1 MFDWFLQKRMVGGL
15 VFGPPAWMPER
26 IEETFEPVAGTIAV
40 PATSGIKAEPV
51 APQAVVRSAGE
62 ESPSNRTNFV
72 GLLRRIRLPRTCN
85 LVPAVI
91 DQLREAGDKPIR
103 TLVLNGLPTQPEFAL
118 SAALTRLALEDVHRG
133 LRAIESGTGANRTL
147 VALDRHDLR
156 SFQLWRR
163 ILRANK
169 PQKGRRPRI
178 RMLLNR
184 YPQADPTM
192 LVRKLFGGRLAAG
205 ALPTQAGR
213 MIVDPV
219 SCWAIGRFL
228 RTGQAFTERPLQ
240 IFMQADS
247 KEAASPSSSE
257 PQEPRLV
264 MGRIGERMTEF
275 CKRHRVDFQNKQVIL
290 NGMLT
295 GREVD
300 PEATRIDATT
310 ESIAFREPAPAEK
323 ATACLACG
331 WCVDVCPTGLTPVHL
346 MQLSQNLDAVPEKS
360 TEVPAI
366 LRSTA
371 ARESLHCI
379 GCGLCTYVCPTRLPL
394 MAATLH
400 LRSRVSAAM
409 HSAANEVHADEA

>member
-1 MFDWFLQKRMVGGL
+1 
-15 VFGPPAWMPER
+15 
-26 IEETFEPVAGTIAV
+26 
-40 PATSGIKAEPV
+40 
-51 APQAVVRSAGE
+51 
-62 ESPSNRTNFV
+62 
-72 GLLRRIRLPRTCN
+72 
-85 LVPAVI
+85 VPAVI

-264 MGRIGERMTEF
+264 MG
-275 CKRHRVDFQNKQVIL
+275 
-290 NGMLT
+290 
-295 GREVD
+295 
-300 PEATRIDATT
+300 IDATT